1 MCAEAAA
8 VASVFGILDHQA
20 LVLSNLEATDT
31 SHQLCAA
38 RGERVRPSE
47 AGLWQYKEATRTSA
61 LDTAMAISDV
71 GLPGEVPWKKMSA
84 EELENQYRPSQW
96 VVRLG
101 AEEALRTYSQIGIEA
116 TRRARATRKSLLHVP
131 YGDGEGEKVD
141 IYFPDKAAEALPFF
155 LFFHGGYW
163 QSGSKDESAFMVDP
177 LTAQGVAVVI
187 VAYDIAPKGTLDQM
201 VDQVTR
207 SVAFVQTRYPSNGGI
222 YLCGHSAGA
231 HLAAMMLLANWTKH
245 GVTPNLKGF
254 FLVSGVFDL
263 EPIMYTS
270 QNIALQLTLEDA
282 QRNSPQLKVAQAQ
295 PVDPT
300 CRVLVVVG
308 QFDSPEFHRQSWE
321 FYQTLCQGEWKA
333 SFEQLHDVD
342 HFEIVENLTQKDNV
356 LTQIILKTIFQ

>member
-1 MCAEAAA
+1 MMD
-8 VASVFGILDHQA
+8 VSGVGF
-20 LVLSNLEATDT
+20 
-31 SHQLCAA
+31 
-38 RGERVRPSE
+38 PS
-47 AGLWQYKEATRTSA
+47 
-61 LDTAMAISDV
+61 
-71 GLPGEVPWKKMSA
+71 EVPWKKMSA
-84 EELENQYRPSQW
+84 ERRGFAMLDRLVLNSWPQVIHPPQPPKVLRLQELENQYCPSRW

-101 AEEALRTYSQIGIEA
+101 AEESLRTYSQIGIEA
-116 TRRARATRKSLLHVP
+116 TARARATRKSLLHVP

-141 IYFPDKAAEALPFF
+141 IYFPDESAEALPFF

-207 SVAFVQTRYPSNGGI
+207 SIAFVQKRYPSNEGI

-263 EPIMYTS
+263 EPIVYTS
-270 QNIALQLTLEDA
+270 QNVALQLTLEDA

-321 FYQTLCQGEWKA
+321 FYQVLPAQTLCQGEWKA
-333 SFEQLHDVD
+333 SFEELHDVD
-342 HFEIVENLTQKDNV
+342 HFEIIENLTQKDNV

>member
-1 MCAEAAA
+1 MMD
-8 VASVFGILDHQA
+8 VSGVGF
-20 LVLSNLEATDT
+20 
-31 SHQLCAA
+31 
-38 RGERVRPSE
+38 PS
-47 AGLWQYKEATRTSA
+47 K
-61 LDTAMAISDV
+61 
-71 GLPGEVPWKKMSA
+71 VPWKKMSA
-84 EELENQYRPSQW
+84 EELENQYCPSRW

-116 TRRARATRKSLLHVP
+116 TTRARATRKSLLHVP

-141 IYFPDKAAEALPFF
+141 IYFPDESSEALPFF

-163 QSGSKDESAFMVDP
+163 QSG
-177 LTAQGVAVVI
+177 
-187 VAYDIAPKGTLDQM
+187 
-201 VDQVTR
+201 R
-207 SVAFVQTRYPSNGGI
+207 
-222 YLCGHSAGA
+222 
-231 HLAAMMLLANWTKH
+231 
-245 GVTPNLKGF
+245 
-254 FLVSGVFDL
+254 
-263 EPIMYTS
+263 
-270 QNIALQLTLEDA
+270 EDA

-333 SFEQLHDVD
+333 SFEELHDVD

>member
-1 MCAEAAA
+1 
-8 VASVFGILDHQA
+8 
-20 LVLSNLEATDT
+20 
-31 SHQLCAA
+31 
-38 RGERVRPSE
+38 
-47 AGLWQYKEATRTSA
+47 
-61 LDTAMAISDV
+61 MAISDV

-84 EELENQYRPSQW
+84 EELENQYCPSQW

-141 IYFPDKAAEALPFF
+141 IYFPDEAAEALPFF

-207 SVAFVQTRYPSNGGI
+207 SVAFVQTRYPSNEGI

-245 GVTPNLKGF
+245 GVMPNLKGF

-263 EPIMYTS
+263 EPVIYTS
-270 QNIALQLTLEDA
+270 QNVALQLTLEDA

-321 FYQTLCQGEWKA
+321 FYQALCQGKWKA

>member
-1 MCAEAAA
+1 MGCPTGSRGSLEDLLTDRNRRQPPGGPGPPGRACCMSPMETAKGRKWTFT
-8 VASVFGILDHQA
+8 SLTRQ
-20 LVLSNLEATDT
+20 LKLCLSSCSFTEDT
-31 SHQLCAA
+31 
-38 RGERVRPSE
+38 GRVE
-47 AGLWQYKEATRTSA
+47 
-61 LDTAMAISDV
+61 
-71 GLPGEVPWKKMSA
+71 
-84 EELENQYRPSQW
+84 
-96 VVRLG
+96 
-101 AEEALRTYSQIGIEA
+101 
-116 TRRARATRKSLLHVP
+116 
-131 YGDGEGEKVD
+131 
-141 IYFPDKAAEALPFF
+141 
-155 LFFHGGYW
+155 
-163 QSGSKDESAFMVDP
+163 
-177 LTAQGVAVVI
+177 
-187 VAYDIAPKGTLDQM
+187 GTLDQM

-282 QRNSPQLKVAQAQ
+282 QRNSPQLKVAQTQ

-356 LTQIILKTIFQ
+356 LTQVGPHPWHPFRGRQHRSRRSLLDAQTRSSRPAWPAWRNSVSTKTTKKISQM

>member
-1 MCAEAAA
+1 
-8 VASVFGILDHQA
+8 
-20 LVLSNLEATDT
+20 
-31 SHQLCAA
+31 
-38 RGERVRPSE
+38 
-47 AGLWQYKEATRTSA
+47 
-61 LDTAMAISDV
+61 AMAISDV

-84 EELENQYRPSQW
+84 EELESQYCPSQW
-96 VVRLG
+96 GVRLR

-131 YGDGEGEKVD
+131 YGDGEGEKLD
-141 IYFPDKAAEALPFF
+141 IYFPDEAAEALPFF

-207 SVAFVQTRYPSNGGI
+207 SVAFVQKRYPSNEGI

-254 FLVSGVFDL
+254 FLMSGVFDL

-270 QNIALQLTLEDA
+270 QNVALQLTLEDA
-282 QRNSPQLKVAQAQ
+282 QRNSPQLKVAQVQ

-333 SFEQLHDVD
+333 SFEQLHDMD

>member
-1 MCAEAAA
+1 
-8 VASVFGILDHQA
+8 
-20 LVLSNLEATDT
+20 
-31 SHQLCAA
+31 
-38 RGERVRPSE
+38 
-47 AGLWQYKEATRTSA
+47 
-61 LDTAMAISDV
+61 MAISDV

-84 EELENQYRPSQW
+84 EELESQYCPSQW
-96 VVRLG
+96 GVRLR

-131 YGDGEGEKVD
+131 YGDGEGEKLD
-141 IYFPDKAAEALPFF
+141 IYFPDEAAEALPFF

-207 SVAFVQTRYPSNGGI
+207 SVAFVQKRYPSNEGI

-254 FLVSGVFDL
+254 FLMSGVFDL

-270 QNIALQLTLEDA
+270 QNVALQLTLEDA
-282 QRNSPQLKVAQAQ
+282 QRNSPQLKVAQVQ

-333 SFEQLHDVD
+333 SFEQLHDMD

>member
-1 MCAEAAA
+1 
-8 VASVFGILDHQA
+8 
-20 LVLSNLEATDT
+20 
-31 SHQLCAA
+31 
-38 RGERVRPSE
+38 
-47 AGLWQYKEATRTSA
+47 
-61 LDTAMAISDV
+61 MAFSDV

-84 EELENQYRPSQW
+84 EELESQYCPSQW
-96 VVRLG
+96 GVRLR

-131 YGDGEGEKVD
+131 YGDGEGEKLD
-141 IYFPDKAAEALPFF
+141 IYFPDEAAEALPFF

-207 SVAFVQTRYPSNGGI
+207 SVAFVQKRYPSNEGI

-254 FLVSGVFDL
+254 FLMSGVFDL

-270 QNIALQLTLEDA
+270 QNVALQLTLEDA
-282 QRNSPQLKVAQAQ
+282 QRNSPQLKVAQVQ

-333 SFEQLHDVD
+333 SFEQLHDMD